1 MTQSDTTF
9 YDNDSCSLDSLMIGD
24 MLFRGL
30 KGAPYPAVEDEESSS
45 LPASSCIIRPKP

>member
-30 KGAPYPAVEDEESSS
+30 KGCA
-45 LPASSCIIRPKP
+45 LPSC